1 MFSVYNINI
10 TLPPK
15 RGKFKSRALIFFIF
29 LEFSVL
35 FEHENDTIAAICTGT
50 GGAVGIIRI
59 SGPRALDAIRSVWRG
74 RRMPGPDCPRI
85 MLYGHIK
92 SGPEGSG
99 SGEPSLAVFMPGPHS
114 FTGEDV
120 AELHCHGGS
129 FAARRALRLVLQAGA
144 RLAQNGEFTRRAFLN
159 GKLDLTQAEGVLD
172 LINAGSERAGLLA
185 ERQLNGAVGSVVRE
199 IRAEVVRLLA
209 ECESRLD
216 FSEEDLDWMPP
227 DALCGKIT
235 ALREQAAAL
244 ALTARAGSLI
254 RDGVSLVI
262 AGPPNAGKSSLLNR
276 MLGYDRAIVTPVPGT
291 TRDTLE
297 ESVSIGGIRFR
308 VTDTAGLRETAEA
321 DPVEALGMERSQKS
335 LGAADI
341 VLWLLDASA
350 PAESFPAQ
358 FEAMRLA
365 KSAVPG
371 KFIPCWNKMD
381 NAAMSP
387 EGLDC
392 AYSQEQNEGK
402 STNKSQHVFEHI
414 SARNGDGLDA
424 LFRRLEE
431 TAWDGLP
438 QAAQSGDAVVSERHA
453 ALLEQAA
460 VHLEAAC
467 ECVRAESWELAG
479 SSLRTA
485 AELIGCIT
493 GETATPDVLDE
504 IFSRF
509 CIGK

>member
-1 MFSVYNINI
+1 M
-10 TLPPK
+10 
-15 RGKFKSRALIFFIF
+15 
-29 LEFSVL
+29 
-35 FEHENDTIAAICTGT
+35 FEHENDTIAAICTGA

-59 SGPRALDAIRSVWRG
+59 SGPRALDAVRAVWRG
-74 RRMPGPDCPRI
+74 RRMPGPEFPRVL
-85 MLYGHIK
+85 LYGHIV
-92 SGPEGSG
+92 SGDETGA
-99 SGEPSLAVFMPGPHS
+99 GEPSLAVYMPGPHS

-120 AELHCHGGS
+120 AEIHCHGGS

-185 ERQLNGAVGSVVRE
+185 ERRLNGAVGSVVRE
-199 IRAEVVRLLA
+199 LRTEIVRLLS

-227 DALCGKIT
+227 DALRGRIG
-235 ALREQAAAL
+235 ALREQAGKL
-244 ALTARAGSLI
+244 ALTARAGALI

-276 MLGYDRAIVTPVPGT
+276 MLGYDRAIVTPIPGT

-297 ESVSIGGIRFR
+297 ESVSVGGISFR
-308 VTDTAGLRETAEA
+308 VTDTAGLRETGEA
-321 DPVEALGMERSQKS
+321 DPVEAMGMARSQQS
-335 LGAADI
+335 LGTADI

-350 PAESFPAQ
+350 MSESFPVQ
-358 FEAMRLA
+358 FEAMARA
-365 KSAVPG
+365 KSAVRG

-381 NAAMSP
+381 GARMAPGELDRMFTPAKP
-387 EGLDC
+387 EDGGALE
-392 AYSQEQNEGK
+392 EQF
-402 STNKSQHVFEHI
+402 VFEHI
-414 SARNGDGLDA
+414 SAQTGDGLDA
-424 LFRRLEE
+424 LFRRLEK

-438 QAAQSGDAVVSERHA
+438 PAAQSGDAVVSERHA

-460 VHLEAAC
+460 VRLDAAC

>member
-1 MFSVYNINI
+1 M
-10 TLPPK
+10 
-15 RGKFKSRALIFFIF
+15 
-29 LEFSVL
+29 

-59 SGPRALDAIRSVWRG
+59 SGSHALDAVRTVWRG
-74 RRMPGPDCPRI
+74 KRMPGPEYPRV
-85 MLYGHIK
+85 MLYGHIV
-92 SGPEGSG
+92 SENGAGE
-99 SGEPSLAVFMPGPHS
+99 GEPSLAVFMPGPHS

-120 AELHCHGGS
+120 AEIHCHGGS

-144 RLAQNGEFTRRAFLN
+144 RLAQNGEYTRRAFLN

-185 ERQLNGAVGSVVRE
+185 ERQLNGAVGSLVRE
-199 IRAEVVRLLA
+199 IRAEVVHLLS

-216 FSEEDLDWMPP
+216 FSEEDLDWMSP
-227 DALCGKIT
+227 DVLREKIG
-235 ALREQAAAL
+235 ALREQAGNL

-262 AGPPNAGKSSLLNR
+262 AGPPNVGKSSLLNR
-276 MLGYDRAIVTPVPGT
+276 MLGYDRAIVTPIPGT

-297 ESVSIGGIRFR
+297 ESVSIGGISFR
-308 VTDTAGLRETAEA
+308 VTDTAGLREAGEA
-321 DPVEALGMERSQKS
+321 DPVEAMGMERSQQS
-335 LGAADI
+335 LGTADI

-350 PAESFPAQ
+350 PAESFFAQ
-358 FEAMRLA
+358 FEAMNRA
-365 KSAVPG
+365 KNTVRG

-381 NAAMSP
+381 GAALSA
-387 EGLDC
+387 EELDR
-392 AYSQEQNEGK
+392 AYSFEKTTNETSK
-402 STNKSQHVFEHI
+402 PVFEHI
-414 SARNGDGLDA
+414 SARTGDSLDE

-438 QAAQSGDAVVSERHA
+438 PSAQSGDAVVSERHA
-453 ALLEQAA
+453 ALLELAA
-460 VHLEAAC
+460 NHLDAAC
-467 ECVRAESWELAG
+467 ECVQAESWELAG

-493 GETATPDVLDE
+493 GETATPDILDE

>member
-1 MFSVYNINI
+1 MFD
-10 TLPPK
+10 
-15 RGKFKSRALIFFIF
+15 
-29 LEFSVL
+29 
-35 FEHENDTIAAICTGT
+35 HENDTIAAVCTGT
-50 GGAVGIIRI
+50 GGAVSIIRI
-59 SGPRALDAIRSVWRG
+59 SGPHALDVVRGVWRG
-74 RRMPGPDCPRI
+74 KRLPGPDCPRV
-85 MLYGHIK
+85 MLYGHLV
-92 SGPEGSG
+92 SGDKDEVGT
-99 SGEPSLAVFMPGPHS
+99 GEPSLAVFMPGPHS

-120 AELHCHGGS
+120 AEIHCHGGS
-129 FAARRALRLVLQAGA
+129 FAARRALRLALGAGA

-185 ERQLNGAVGSVVRE
+185 ERQLNGAVGSLVRE
-199 IRAEVVRLLA
+199 IRAEVVHLLS

-227 DALCGKIT
+227 ETFCKNVA
-235 ALREQAAAL
+235 ALRKRAAEL
-244 ALTARAGSLI
+244 ALTARAGNLI

-276 MLGYDRAIVTPVPGT
+276 MLGYDRAIVTPIPGT

-308 VTDTAGLRETAEA
+308 VTDTAGLREAEQA
-321 DPVEALGMERSQKS
+321 DPVEAMGMERSQQS

-350 PAESFPAQ
+350 PAETFPAQ
-358 FEAMRLA
+358 FEAMERA
-365 KSAVPG
+365 RAAVRG

-381 NAAMSP
+381 EAAASSAEIDPIGGTKDTEP
-387 EGLDC
+387 EL
-392 AYSQEQNEGK
+392 
-402 STNKSQHVFEHI
+402 VFEHI
-414 SARNGDGLDA
+414 SARTGDGLDS
-424 LFRRLEE
+424 LFHRLEE

-438 QAAQSGDAVVSERHA
+438 AAAQSGAAAVSERHA
-453 ALLEQAA
+453 TLLEQAA
-460 VHLEAAC
+460 NHLDAAS
-467 ECVRAESWELAG
+467 EDAARGSWELAG

-493 GETATPDVLDE
+493 GETATPDILDE

>member
-1 MFSVYNINI
+1 M
-10 TLPPK
+10 
-15 RGKFKSRALIFFIF
+15 
-29 LEFSVL
+29 

-59 SGPRALDAIRSVWRG
+59 SGSHALDAVRTVWRG
-74 RRMPGPDCPRI
+74 KRMPGPEYPRV
-85 MLYGHIK
+85 MLYGHIV
-92 SGPEGSG
+92 SENGAGE
-99 SGEPSLAVFMPGPHS
+99 GEPSLAVFMPGPHS

-120 AELHCHGGS
+120 AEIHCHGGS

-185 ERQLNGAVGSVVRE
+185 ERQLNGAVGSLVRE
-199 IRAEVVRLLA
+199 IRAEVVHLLS

-227 DALCGKIT
+227 DVLCKKIR
-235 ALREQAAAL
+235 ALRGQAANL
-244 ALTARAGSLI
+244 ALTARTGALI

-297 ESVSIGGIRFR
+297 ESVSIGGIAFR
-308 VTDTAGLRETAEA
+308 VTDTAGLRDAEQA
-321 DPVEALGMERSQKS
+321 DPVEAMGMERSQQS

-350 PAESFPAQ
+350 PADSFPAQ
-358 FEAMRLA
+358 FEVMNKA
-365 KSAVPG
+365 KTAVRG

-381 NAAMSP
+381 GAALSSA
-387 EGLDC
+387 ELDR
-392 AYSQEQNEGK
+392 AYAAGDSMKEKADSGQP
-402 STNKSQHVFEHI
+402 VFEHI
-414 SARNGDGLDA
+414 SARTGDGLDR

-438 QAAQSGDAVVSERHA
+438 PAAQSGDAVVSERHA

-460 VHLEAAC
+460 KHLDAAC

-485 AELIGCIT
+485 AELTGCIT

>member
-1 MFSVYNINI
+1 M
-10 TLPPK
+10 
-15 RGKFKSRALIFFIF
+15 
-29 LEFSVL
+29 
-35 FEHENDTIAAICTGT
+35 FEHENDTIAAVCTGT
-50 GGAVGIIRI
+50 GGAVSIIRI
-59 SGPRALDAIRSVWRG
+59 SGPRALDAVRGVWRG
-74 RRMPGPDCPRI
+74 KRMPGPDCPRV
-85 MLYGHIK
+85 MLYGHIV
-92 SGPEGSG
+92 SGTEEDGA
-99 SGEPSLAVFMPGPHS
+99 GEPALAVYMPGPRS

-120 AELHCHGGS
+120 AEIHCHGGS

-185 ERQLNGAVGSVVRE
+185 ERQLNGAVGSLVRE
-199 IRAEVVRLLA
+199 IRSDIVHLLS

-227 DALCGKIT
+227 DVLCGKLKS
-235 ALREQAAAL
+235 LREQAAGL
-244 ALTARAGSLI
+244 ALTARAGALI

-262 AGPPNAGKSSLLNR
+262 AGPPNAGKSSILNR
-276 MLGYDRAIVTPVPGT
+276 LLGYDRAIVTPIPGT

-308 VTDTAGLRETAEA
+308 VTDTAGLRETEQA
-321 DPVEALGMERSQKS
+321 DPVEAMGMERSQQS
-335 LGAADI
+335 LGTADI

-350 PAESFPAQ
+350 PRESFPAQ
-358 FEAMRLA
+358 FDAMNRA
-365 KSAVPG
+365 ESAVRG

-381 NAAMSP
+381 GTALSPSELDRTYAAPPADADDAGSGP
-387 EGLDC
+387 
-392 AYSQEQNEGK
+392 
-402 STNKSQHVFEHI
+402 VFEHI
-414 SARNGDGLDA
+414 SAKTGDGLDRM
-424 LFRRLEE
+424 LRRLEE

-438 QAAQSGDAVVSERHA
+438 PVVQSGGTAVSERHA

-460 VHLEAAC
+460 GHLDAAAD
-467 ECVRAESWELAG
+467 CVRAESWELAG

>member
-1 MFSVYNINI
+1 M
-10 TLPPK
+10 
-15 RGKFKSRALIFFIF
+15 
-29 LEFSVL
+29 

-59 SGPRALDAIRSVWRG
+59 SGSHALDAVRTVWRG
-74 RRMPGPDCPRI
+74 KRMPGPEYPRV
-85 MLYGHIK
+85 MLYGHIV
-92 SGPEGSG
+92 SENGAGE
-99 SGEPSLAVFMPGPHS
+99 GEPSLAVFMPGPHS

-120 AELHCHGGS
+120 AEIHCHGGS
-129 FAARRALRLVLQAGA
+129 FAARRALRQVLQVGA

-185 ERQLNGAVGSVVRE
+185 ERQLNGAVGSLVRE
-199 IRAEVVRLLA
+199 IRAEVVHLLS

-227 DALCGKIT
+227 DVLREKIG
-235 ALREQAAAL
+235 ALREQAGNL

-262 AGPPNAGKSSLLNR
+262 AGPPNVGKSSLLNR
-276 MLGYDRAIVTPVPGT
+276 MLGYDRAIVTPIPGT

-297 ESVSIGGIRFR
+297 ESVSIGGISFR
-308 VTDTAGLRETAEA
+308 VTDTAGLREAGEA
-321 DPVEALGMERSQKS
+321 DPVEAMGMERSQQS
-335 LGAADI
+335 LGTADI

-350 PAESFPAQ
+350 PAESFFAQ
-358 FEAMRLA
+358 FEAMNRA
-365 KSAVPG
+365 KNTVRG

-381 NAAMSP
+381 GAALSA
-387 EGLDC
+387 EELDR
-392 AYSQEQNEGK
+392 AYSFEKTTNETSK
-402 STNKSQHVFEHI
+402 PVFEHI
-414 SARNGDGLDA
+414 SARTGDSLDE

-438 QAAQSGDAVVSERHA
+438 PSAQSGDAVVSERHA

-460 VHLEAAC
+460 NHLDAAC
-467 ECVRAESWELAG
+467 ECVQAESWELAG

-493 GETATPDVLDE
+493 GETATPDILDE

>member
-1 MFSVYNINI
+1 M
-10 TLPPK
+10 
-15 RGKFKSRALIFFIF
+15 
-29 LEFSVL
+29 

-59 SGPRALDAIRSVWRG
+59 SGPRSLEVVRSVWRG
-74 RRMPGPDCPRI
+74 KRMPGPDFPRV
-85 MLYGHIK
+85 MLYGHIV
-92 SGPEGSG
+92 SGSG
-99 SGEPSLAVFMPGPHS
+99 AGEGEPSLAVFMPGPHS

-120 AELHCHGGS
+120 AEIHCHGGS

-185 ERQLNGAVGSVVRE
+185 ERQLNGAVGSLVRE
-199 IRAEVVRLLA
+199 IRTEVVHLLS

-227 DALCGKIT
+227 EILSKKIT
-235 ALREQAAAL
+235 SLRKQAADL
-244 ALTARAGSLI
+244 ALSARAGALI

-276 MLGYDRAIVTPVPGT
+276 MLGYDRAIVTPIPGT

-297 ESVSIGGIRFR
+297 ESVSIGGISFR
-308 VTDTAGLRETAEA
+308 VTDTAGLREAEEA
-321 DPVEALGMERSQKS
+321 DPVEAIGMERSQQS
-335 LGAADI
+335 LGTADI

-358 FEAMRLA
+358 FVAMNRA
-365 KSAVPG
+365 ESTVRG

-381 NAAMSP
+381 GAAVPSD
-387 EGLDC
+387 ELDRAC
-392 AYSQEQNEGK
+392 SAKTTGDNEA
-402 STNKSQHVFEHI
+402 SNPVFEHI
-414 SARNGDGLDA
+414 SVLTGDGLDN

-438 QAAQSGDAVVSERHA
+438 PTAQSGDAIVSERHA
-453 ALLEQAA
+453 VLLEQAA
-460 VHLEAAC
+460 NHLDAAC
-467 ECVRAESWELAG
+467 ECVQAESWELAG

>member
-1 MFSVYNINI
+1 M
-10 TLPPK
+10 
-15 RGKFKSRALIFFIF
+15 
-29 LEFSVL
+29 

-59 SGPRALDAIRSVWRG
+59 SGPHALDAVRSVWQG
-74 RRMPGPDCPRI
+74 KRMPGPEYPRV
-85 MLYGHIK
+85 MLYGHIV
-92 SGPEGSG
+92 SENGAGQ
-99 SGEPSLAVFMPGPHS
+99 GEPSLAVFMPGPHS

-120 AELHCHGGS
+120 AEIHCHGGS

-185 ERQLNGAVGSVVRE
+185 ERQLNGAVGSLVRE
-199 IRAEVVRLLA
+199 IRAEVIHLLS

-227 DALCGKIT
+227 EV
-235 ALREQAAAL
+235 LREKIHALQEQAEKL
-244 ALTARAGSLI
+244 ALTARAGALI

-276 MLGYDRAIVTPVPGT
+276 MLGYDRAIVTPIPGT

-297 ESVSIGGIRFR
+297 ESVSIGGLSFR
-308 VTDTAGLRETAEA
+308 VTDTAGLHEAGEA
-321 DPVEALGMERSQKS
+321 DPVEAMGMARSQQS
-335 LGAADI
+335 LGTADI

-350 PAESFPAQ
+350 QAESFPVQ
-358 FEAMRLA
+358 FEAMNRA
-365 KSAVPG
+365 KNGVRG

-381 NAAMSP
+381 GAALSVEELDRVYPDNRTNAEDLESEP
-387 EGLDC
+387 
-392 AYSQEQNEGK
+392 
-402 STNKSQHVFEHI
+402 TVFEHI
-414 SARNGDGLDA
+414 SARTGDGLDH

-431 TAWDGLP
+431 TAWEGLP
-438 QAAQSGDAVVSERHA
+438 PSAQSGDAVVSERHA

-460 VHLEAAC
+460 NHLDAAS
-467 ECVRAESWELAG
+467 ECVQAESWELAG

-493 GETATPDVLDE
+493 GETATPDILDE

>member
-1 MFSVYNINI
+1 MFAVYNINI
-10 TLPPK
+10 TLLPK
-15 RGKFKSRALIFFIF
+15 CGKIKSRTLLFFIF
-29 LEFSVL
+29 LGIPAL

-59 SGPRALDAIRSVWRG
+59 SGPHALDAIRAVWRG
-74 RRMPGPDCPRI
+74 RRTPGADCPRV
-85 MLYGHIK
+85 MLYGHIV
-92 SGPEGSG
+92 SGAEAGA
-99 SGEPSLAVFMPGPHS
+99 GEPSLAVYMPAPHS

-185 ERQLNGAVGSVVRE
+185 ERQLNGAVGSLVRE
-199 IRAEVVRLLA
+199 IRTEIVHLLS

-227 DALCGKIT
+227 EALCGKIRS
-235 ALREQAAAL
+235 LREQAANL
-244 ALTARAGSLI
+244 ALTARAGALI

-276 MLGYDRAIVTPVPGT
+276 MLGYDRAIVTPIPGT

-297 ESVSIGGIRFR
+297 ESVSVGGIRFR
-308 VTDTAGLRETAEA
+308 VTDTAGLREAGEA
-321 DPVEALGMERSQKS
+321 DPVEAMGMERSQQS

-350 PAESFPAQ
+350 PAESFPDQ
-358 FEAMRLA
+358 FEALKRA
-365 KSAVPG
+365 KKNVRG
-371 KFIPCWNKMD
+371 KLIPCWNKMD
-381 NAAMSP
+381 DAVLSPDELDLACPSENALAENAA
-387 EGLDC
+387 
-392 AYSQEQNEGK
+392 GK
-402 STNKSQHVFEHI
+402 RPVFEHI
-414 SARNGDGLDA
+414 SARTGDGLDS
-424 LFRRLEE
+424 LFHRLEE

-438 QAAQSGDAVVSERHA
+438 PAAQSGDAVVSERHA

-460 VHLEAAC
+460 VHLDAAC
-467 ECVRAESWELAG
+467 ECVQAGSWELAG

>member
-1 MFSVYNINI
+1 M
-10 TLPPK
+10 
-15 RGKFKSRALIFFIF
+15 
-29 LEFSVL
+29 
-35 FEHENDTIAAICTGT
+35 FEHENSTIAAICTGT
-50 GGAVGIIRI
+50 GGAIGIIRI
-59 SGPRALDAIRSVWRG
+59 SGPDALGVLRAVWRG
-74 RRMPGPDCPRI
+74 KRMPGPDCPRM
-85 MLYGHIK
+85 MLYGRIL
-92 SGPEGSG
+92 SGQGETGT
-99 SGEPSLAVFMPGPHS
+99 GEPSLAVFMPGPNT

-120 AELHCHGGS
+120 AEIHCHGGS
-129 FAARRALRLVLQAGA
+129 FAARRALRLALQAGA

-172 LINAGSERAGLLA
+172 LINAGSDRAGLLA
-185 ERQLNGAVGSVVRE
+185 ERQLNGAVGSLVRE
-199 IRAEVVRLLA
+199 IRRDVVRLLS

-216 FSEEDLDWMPP
+216 FSEEDLDWMPTGTF
-227 DALCGKIT
+227 CENVR
-235 ALREQAAAL
+235 ALRKRAEEL
-244 ALTARAGSLI
+244 ALTARAGALI

-276 MLGYDRAIVTPVPGT
+276 MLGYDRAIVTPIPGT

-297 ESVSIGGIRFR
+297 ESLSIGGIRFR
-308 VTDTAGLRETAEA
+308 VTDTAGLRETEQA
-321 DPVEALGMERSQKS
+321 DPVEAIGMERSQQS

-341 VLWLLDASA
+341 VLWLLDAAA
-350 PAESFPAQ
+350 PAESRPAQ
-358 FEAMRLA
+358 IEAMKRA
-365 KSAVPG
+365 ASGVRG
-371 KFIPCWNKMD
+371 KFIPCWNKLD
-381 NAAMSP
+381 AATDGADAP
-387 EGLDC
+387 D
-392 AYSQEQNEGK
+392 AAGK
-402 STNKSQHVFEHI
+402 AESEPSETGFVFERI
-414 SARNGDGLDA
+414 SARTGDGLDR

-438 QAAQSGDAVVSERHA
+438 AAAQSGAAAVSERHA

-460 VHLEAAC
+460 NHLDAAAD
-467 ECVRAESWELAG
+467 RAREESWELAG

>member
-1 MFSVYNINI
+1 M
-10 TLPPK
+10 
-15 RGKFKSRALIFFIF
+15 
-29 LEFSVL
+29 
-35 FEHENDTIAAICTGT
+35 FEHENDTIAAVCTGT
-50 GGAVGIIRI
+50 GGAVSIVRI
-59 SGPRALDAIRSVWRG
+59 SGPHALDVVRAVWRG
-74 RRMPGPDCPRI
+74 KRMPGPDCPRV
-85 MLYGHIK
+85 MLYGRLAP
-92 SGPEGSG
+92 GPDNA
-99 SGEPSLAVFMPGPHS
+99 GEPSLAVFMPAPHS

-120 AELHCHGGS
+120 AEIHCHGGS
-129 FAARRALRLVLQAGA
+129 YAARRALRLTLQAGA

-185 ERQLNGAVGSVVRE
+185 ERQLNGAVGSLVRD
-199 IRAEVVRLLA
+199 IRTETIHLLS

-216 FSEEDLDWMPP
+216 FSEEDLDWMPQ
-227 DALCGKIT
+227 DVFYSRTLDLKNRA
-235 ALREQAAAL
+235 ESL
-244 ALTARAGSLI
+244 ALTARTSTLI
-254 RDGVSLVI
+254 RDGVTLVI

-291 TRDTLE
+291 TRDTIE

-308 VTDTAGLRETAEA
+308 VTDTAGLREAEQA
-321 DPVEALGMERSQKS
+321 DPVEAMGIERSRKS

-350 PAESFPAQ
+350 PQDSVLAQ
-358 FEAMRLA
+358 IEAMRRA
-365 KSAVPG
+365 REAVRG

-381 NAAMSP
+381 ETALSEEERKRAENLLADKTESDGSVTPA
-387 EGLDC
+387 
-392 AYSQEQNEGK
+392 
-402 STNKSQHVFEHI
+402 FERI
-414 SARNGDGLDA
+414 SARTGDGLEQ

-431 TAWDGLP
+431 TAWEGLP
-438 QAAQSGDAVVSERHA
+438 AAAQSGLAAVSERHA

-460 VHLEAAC
+460 ARFGDAA
-467 ECVRAESWELAG
+467 ECAGKESWELAG

-485 AELIGCIT
+485 AELLGCIT
-493 GETATPDVLDE
+493 GETATPDILDE

>member
-1 MFSVYNINI
+1 
-10 TLPPK
+10 
-15 RGKFKSRALIFFIF
+15 
-29 LEFSVL
+29 LEFHTL

-59 SGPRALDAIRSVWRG
+59 SGPRALDAVRRVWHG
-74 RRMPGPDCPRI
+74 KRMPGPDCPRV
-85 MLYGHIK
+85 MLYGKIV
-92 SGPEGSG
+92 SGTEADGG
-99 SGEPSLAVFMPGPHS
+99 GEPSLAVFMPAPHS

-120 AELHCHGGS
+120 AEIHCHGGS

-185 ERQLNGAVGSVVRE
+185 ERQLNGAVGSLVRE
-199 IRAEVVRLLA
+199 IRAVIVHLLS

-227 DALCGKIT
+227 DVLSGKIGS
-235 ALREQAAAL
+235 LRAQASAL
-244 ALTARAGSLI
+244 ALTARAGALI

-276 MLGYDRAIVTPVPGT
+276 MLGYERAIVTSIPGT

-297 ESVSIGGIRFR
+297 ESVSIGGISFR
-308 VTDTAGLRETAEA
+308 VTDTAGLREAEQA
-321 DPVEALGMERSQKS
+321 DPVEAMGMERSQQS

-350 PAESFPAQ
+350 PPESFPAQ
-358 FEAMRLA
+358 FESMGRVRN
-365 KSAVPG
+365 AVRG

-381 NAAMSP
+381 SAIIPPDELDRACATGKTDGDGKGS
-387 EGLDC
+387 GL
-392 AYSQEQNEGK
+392 
-402 STNKSQHVFEHI
+402 VFEHI
-414 SARNGDGLDA
+414 SARTGDGFDR

-438 QAAQSGDAVVSERHA
+438 PAVQSGAAVVSERHA
-453 ALLEQAA
+453 ALLEQASG
-460 VHLEAAC
+460 HLDAAC
-467 ECVRAESWELAG
+467 ECVRNASWELAG

-493 GETATPDVLDE
+493 GETASPDVLDE

>member
-1 MFSVYNINI
+1 M
-10 TLPPK
+10 
-15 RGKFKSRALIFFIF
+15 
-29 LEFSVL
+29 

-50 GGAVGIIRI
+50 GGAIGIIRI
-59 SGPRALDAIRSVWRG
+59 SGPRALDVVRTMWRG
-74 RRMPGPDCPRI
+74 RRIPGPDCPRV
-85 MLYGHIK
+85 MLYGHIVSDPD
-92 SGPEGSG
+92 SGGVDRA
-99 SGEPSLAVFMPGPHS
+99 GEPSLAVFMPAPHS

-120 AELHCHGGS
+120 AEIHCHGGS
-129 FAARRALRLVLQAGA
+129 FAARRALRLALQAGA

-185 ERQLNGAVGSVVRE
+185 ERQLNGAVGSLVRE
-199 IRAEVVRLLA
+199 IRREIVSLLS

-216 FSEEDLDWMPP
+216 FSEEDLDWMPTETFRENV
-227 DALCGKIT
+227 LV
-235 ALREQAAAL
+235 LRDRAAEL
-244 ALTARAGSLI
+244 ALTARAGNLI

-308 VTDTAGLRETAEA
+308 VTDTAGLRESEQA
-321 DPVEALGMERSQKS
+321 DPVEALGMERSQQS

-350 PAESFPAQ
+350 PAESFPVQ
-358 FEAMRLA
+358 LEAMNRA
-365 KSAVPG
+365 RSGIRG
-371 KFIPCWNKMD
+371 KFIPCWNKLD
-381 NAAMSP
+381 AATVCAAELDSAGNRAAGNADDA
-387 EGLDC
+387 
-392 AYSQEQNEGK
+392 AV
-402 STNKSQHVFEHI
+402 VFEHI
-414 SARNGDGLDA
+414 SARTGDGLDR
-424 LFRRLEE
+424 LFHRLEE

-438 QAAQSGDAVVSERHA
+438 AAAQSGSAAVSERHA

-460 VHLEAAC
+460 DCLAAAS
-467 ECVRAESWELAG
+467 ECARAGSWELAG

-485 AELIGCIT
+485 AELVGCIT

>member
-1 MFSVYNINI
+1 M
-10 TLPPK
+10 
-15 RGKFKSRALIFFIF
+15 
-29 LEFSVL
+29 

-59 SGPRALDAIRSVWRG
+59 SGPRALEAVRSVWRG
-74 RRMPGPDCPRI
+74 RRMPGPDFPRV
-85 MLYGHIK
+85 MLYGHIV
-92 SGPEGSG
+92 SGSG
-99 SGEPSLAVFMPGPHS
+99 AGEGEPSLAVFMPGPHS

-120 AELHCHGGS
+120 AEIHCHGGS

-185 ERQLNGAVGSVVRE
+185 ERLLNGAVGSLVRE
-199 IRAEVVRLLA
+199 IRTEVVHLLS

-216 FSEEDLDWMPP
+216 FSEEELDWMPP
-227 DALCGKIT
+227 DILREKIT
-235 ALREQAAAL
+235 DLRKQAEKL
-244 ALTARAGSLI
+244 ALSARTGALI

-276 MLGYDRAIVTPVPGT
+276 MLGYDRAIVTPIPGT

-297 ESVSIGGIRFR
+297 ESVSIGGISFR
-308 VTDTAGLRETAEA
+308 VTDTAGLRKAEEA
-321 DPVEALGMERSQKS
+321 DPVEAMGMERSQQS
-335 LGAADI
+335 LGSADI

-358 FEAMRLA
+358 FEAMNRE
-365 KSAVPG
+365 KNIVRG

-381 NAAMSP
+381 GAPVSP
-387 EGLDC
+387 DELDR
-392 AYSQEQNEGK
+392 AYF
-402 STNKSQHVFEHI
+402 TNTASEKEASDPVFEHI
-414 SARNGDGLDA
+414 SARTGDGLEK
-424 LFRRLEE
+424 LFHRLEE

-438 QAAQSGDAVVSERHA
+438 PSAQSGDAIVSERHA
-453 ALLEQAA
+453 ALLEKAGC
-460 VHLEAAC
+460 HLDAAC
-467 ECVRAESWELAG
+467 ECVQAESWELAG

-493 GETATPDVLDE
+493 GETATPDILDE

>member
-1 MFSVYNINI
+1 MFAVYNINI
-10 TLPPK
+10 TLPPV
-15 RGKFKSRALIFFIF
+15 RGKIKSRTLLFFII
-29 LEFSVL
+29 LETSAL

-59 SGPRALDAIRSVWRG
+59 SGPRALDAVRAVWRG
-74 RRMPGPDCPRI
+74 RRMPGPDFPRVL
-85 MLYGHIK
+85 LYGHIV
-92 SGPEGSG
+92 SEAGA
-99 SGEPSLAVFMPGPHS
+99 GEPSLAVFMPGPHS

-120 AELHCHGGS
+120 AEIHCHGGS
-129 FAARRALRLVLQAGA
+129 FAARRALRLVLRAGA

-199 IRAEVVRLLA
+199 IRTEIVRLLS

-227 DALCGKIT
+227 DALCGKIG
-235 ALREQAAAL
+235 ALREQAERL
-244 ALTARAGSLI
+244 ALTARAGALI

-276 MLGYDRAIVTPVPGT
+276 MLGYDRAIVTPIPGT

-297 ESVSIGGIRFR
+297 ESVSVGGISFR
-308 VTDTAGLRETAEA
+308 VTDTAGLREADEA
-321 DPVEALGMERSQKS
+321 DPVEAMGMARSQQS
-335 LGAADI
+335 LGTADI

-358 FEAMRLA
+358 FEAMRRA
-365 KSAVPG
+365 KSVRG

-381 NAAMSP
+381 GARISPDELDRTYPAENA
-387 EGLDC
+387 
-392 AYSQEQNEGK
+392 EQDKAPAE
-402 STNKSQHVFEHI
+402 QFVFEHI
-414 SARNGDGLDA
+414 SAQTGDGLDA

-438 QAAQSGDAVVSERHA
+438 PAAQSGDAVVSERHA

-460 VHLEAAC
+460 VRLDAAC

>member
-1 MFSVYNINI
+1 M
-10 TLPPK
+10 
-15 RGKFKSRALIFFIF
+15 
-29 LEFSVL
+29 

-59 SGPRALDAIRSVWRG
+59 SGPRALDTVRAVWRG
-74 RRMPGPDCPRI
+74 RRMPGADFPRV
-85 MLYGHIK
+85 MLYGHIV
-92 SGPEGSG
+92 SGNDAGA
-99 SGEPSLAVFMPGPHS
+99 GEPSLAVFMPGPHS

-120 AELHCHGGS
+120 AEIHCHGGS

-159 GKLDLTQAEGVLD
+159 GKLDLTQAEGILD

-185 ERQLNGAVGSVVRE
+185 ERQLNGAVGSRVRE
-199 IRAEVVRLLA
+199 IRAEIVHLLS

-216 FSEEDLDWMPP
+216 FSEEDLEWMPP
-227 DALCGKIT
+227 DVLCGKIRS
-235 ALREQAAAL
+235 LREQAANL

-276 MLGYDRAIVTPVPGT
+276 MLGYDRAIVTPIPGT

-308 VTDTAGLRETAEA
+308 VTDTAGLREAGEA
-321 DPVEALGMERSQKS
+321 DPVEAMGMERSQQS

-350 PAESFPAQ
+350 SAGSFPSQ
-358 FEAMRLA
+358 FDAMERA
-365 KSAVPG
+365 RSAVRG

-381 NAAMSP
+381 GAALP
-387 EGLDC
+387 ADELDRIDVD
-392 AYSQEQNEGK
+392 AG
-402 STNKSQHVFEHI
+402 TNTDEKQTVFEHI
-414 SARNGDGLDA
+414 SARTGDGLDH

-431 TAWDGLP
+431 TAWDGMP
-438 QAAQSGDAVVSERHA
+438 PSVQSGDAVVSERHA

-460 VHLEAAC
+460 VHLDAAC
-467 ECVRAESWELAG
+467 ECVQAGSWELAG

-493 GETATPDVLDE
+493 GETATPDILDE

>member
-1 MFSVYNINI
+1 MFAVYNINI
-10 TLPPK
+10 TLPPIP
-15 RGKFKSRALIFFIF
+15 GKIKSRALLFFNF
-29 LEFSVL
+29 LEYSVL

-50 GGAVGIIRI
+50 GGAVSIIRV
-59 SGPRALDAIRSVWRG
+59 SGPRALDTVRAVWRG
-74 RRMPGPDCPRI
+74 RRMPGPDLPRV
-85 MLYGHIK
+85 MLYGRIMSE
-92 SGPEGSG
+92 SGAEPGT
-99 SGEPSLAVFMPGPHS
+99 GEPSLAVYMPGPHS

-120 AELHCHGGS
+120 AEIHCHGGS

-159 GKLDLTQAEGVLD
+159 GKIDLTQAEGVLD

-185 ERQLNGAVGSVVRE
+185 ERQLNGAVGSLVRE
-199 IRAEVVRLLA
+199 IRTEVVHLLS

-227 DALCGKIT
+227 DALCEQIGS
-235 ALREQAAAL
+235 LRKQAADL
-244 ALTARAGSLI
+244 ASTARTGMLI

-276 MLGYDRAIVTPVPGT
+276 MLGYDRAIVTPIPGT

-297 ESVSIGGIRFR
+297 ESVSIGGIPFR
-308 VTDTAGLRETAEA
+308 VTDTAGLRESGEA
-321 DPVEALGMERSQKS
+321 DPVEAIGMERSQQS
-335 LGAADI
+335 LGTADI
-341 VLWLLDASA
+341 VLWLLDASV
-350 PAESFPAQ
+350 PAESFLAL
-358 FEAMRLA
+358 FESMRRA
-365 KSAVPG
+365 ESVARG

-381 NAAMSP
+381 EASMSP
-387 EGLDC
+387 EELDL
-392 AYSQEQNEGK
+392 AYAAKTDSASATAK
-402 STNKSQHVFEHI
+402 KPVFAHI

-424 LFRRLEE
+424 LFRLLEE

-438 QAAQSGDAVVSERHA
+438 ASAQSGAAIVSERHA
-453 ALLEQAA
+453 SLLEQAA
-460 VHLEAAC
+460 DHLDAAR
-467 ECVRAESWELAG
+467 ECVQAESWELAG

>member
-1 MFSVYNINI
+1 M
-10 TLPPK
+10 
-15 RGKFKSRALIFFIF
+15 
-29 LEFSVL
+29 
-35 FEHENDTIAAICTGT
+35 FEHENDTIAAVCTGT
-50 GGAVGIIRI
+50 GGAVSIIRI
-59 SGPRALDAIRSVWRG
+59 SGPRSLAVVRGVWQG
-74 RRMPGPDCPRI
+74 KRMPGPDCPRV
-85 MLYGHIK
+85 MLYGHIV
-92 SGPEGSG
+92 SGADENGA
-99 SGEPSLAVFMPGPHS
+99 GEPSLAVFMPAPHS

-120 AELHCHGGS
+120 AEIHCHGGS
-129 FAARRALRLVLQAGA
+129 FAARRALRLVLRAGA

-185 ERQLNGAVGSVVRE
+185 ERQLNGAVGSLVRTIRGE
-199 IRAEVVRLLA
+199 IVRLLS

-227 DALCGKIT
+227 DILSGRIGS
-235 ALREQAAAL
+235 LREQAAGL
-244 ALTARAGSLI
+244 ALTARAGALI

-308 VTDTAGLRETAEA
+308 ATDTAGLRDAGEA
-321 DPVEALGMERSQKS
+321 DPVEAMGMERSQQS

-341 VLWLLDASA
+341 ALWLLDASA

-358 FEAMRLA
+358 FDAMDRA
-365 KSAVPG
+365 RKAVRG
-371 KFIPCWNKMD
+371 RFIPCWNKMD
-381 NAAMSP
+381 EASMSPDELDLAFPAENANEENAASAQP
-387 EGLDC
+387 
-392 AYSQEQNEGK
+392 
-402 STNKSQHVFEHI
+402 VFEHI
-414 SARNGDGLDA
+414 SARTGDGMDN
-424 LFRRLEE
+424 LFRRLEK
-431 TAWDGLP
+431 TAWDGLSP
-438 QAAQSGDAVVSERHA
+438 SAQSGAAAVSERHA

-460 VHLEAAC
+460 NHLGAAV
-467 ECVRAESWELAG
+467 ECVQKESWELAG

-485 AELIGCIT
+485 AELTGCIT
-493 GETATPDVLDE
+493 GETATPDILDE

>member
-1 MFSVYNINI
+1 M
-10 TLPPK
+10 
-15 RGKFKSRALIFFIF
+15 
-29 LEFSVL
+29 

-59 SGPRALDAIRSVWRG
+59 SGPHALDAVRSVWQG
-74 RRMPGPDCPRI
+74 KRMPGPEYPRV
-85 MLYGHIK
+85 MLYGHIV
-92 SGPEGSG
+92 SENGAGQ
-99 SGEPSLAVFMPGPHS
+99 GEPSLAVFMPGPHS

-120 AELHCHGGS
+120 AEIHCHGGS

-185 ERQLNGAVGSVVRE
+185 ERQLNGAVGSLVRE
-199 IRAEVVRLLA
+199 IRAEVIHLLS

-227 DALCGKIT
+227 DV
-235 ALREQAAAL
+235 LREKIHALQEQAEKL
-244 ALTARAGSLI
+244 ALTARAGALI

-276 MLGYDRAIVTPVPGT
+276 MLGYDRAIVTPIPGT

-297 ESVSIGGIRFR
+297 ESVSIGGLSFR
-308 VTDTAGLRETAEA
+308 VTDTAGLHEAGEA
-321 DPVEALGMERSQKS
+321 DPVEAMGMARSQQS
-335 LGAADI
+335 LGTADI

-350 PAESFPAQ
+350 QAESFPVQ
-358 FEAMRLA
+358 FEAMNRA
-365 KSAVPG
+365 KNGVRG

-381 NAAMSP
+381 GAALSVEELDRVYPDNRTNAEDLESEP
-387 EGLDC
+387 
-392 AYSQEQNEGK
+392 
-402 STNKSQHVFEHI
+402 TVFEHI
-414 SARNGDGLDA
+414 SARTGDGLDH

-431 TAWDGLP
+431 TAWEGLP
-438 QAAQSGDAVVSERHA
+438 PSAQSGDAVVSERHA

-460 VHLEAAC
+460 NHLDAAC
-467 ECVRAESWELAG
+467 ECVQAESWELAG

-493 GETATPDVLDE
+493 GETATPDILDE

>member
-1 MFSVYNINI
+1 M
-10 TLPPK
+10 
-15 RGKFKSRALIFFIF
+15 
-29 LEFSVL
+29 

-59 SGPRALDAIRSVWRG
+59 SGPRALEAVRSVWHG
-74 RRMPGPDCPRI
+74 KRMPGPGYPRV
-85 MLYGHIK
+85 MLYGHIA
-92 SGPEGSG
+92 SENGAGQ
-99 SGEPSLAVFMPGPHS
+99 GEPSLAVFMPGPHS

-120 AELHCHGGS
+120 AEIHCHGGS

-185 ERQLNGAVGSVVRE
+185 ERQLNGAVGSLVRE
-199 IRAEVVRLLA
+199 IRAEVVHLLS

-227 DALCGKIT
+227 DVLCEKIR
-235 ALREQAAAL
+235 ALREQAGKL

-276 MLGYDRAIVTPVPGT
+276 MLGYDRAIVTPIPGT

-297 ESVSIGGIRFR
+297 ESVSIGGLSFR
-308 VTDTAGLRETAEA
+308 VTDTAGLHEAGEA
-321 DPVEALGMERSQKS
+321 DPVEAMGMARSQQS
-335 LGAADI
+335 LGTADI

-350 PAESFPAQ
+350 QAESFPVQ
-358 FEAMRLA
+358 FEAMNRA
-365 KSAVPG
+365 KNSVRG

-381 NAAMSP
+381 GTAISAEELDRAYPDNRIDAEKAAAEP
-387 EGLDC
+387 P
-392 AYSQEQNEGK
+392 
-402 STNKSQHVFEHI
+402 VFEHI
-414 SARNGDGLDA
+414 SARTGDGLDK

-438 QAAQSGDAVVSERHA
+438 PSAQSGDAVVSERHA

-460 VHLEAAC
+460 NHLDAAC
-467 ECVRAESWELAG
+467 ECVQAESWELAG

-493 GETATPDVLDE
+493 GETATPDILDE

>member
-1 MFSVYNINI
+1 M
-10 TLPPK
+10 
-15 RGKFKSRALIFFIF
+15 
-29 LEFSVL
+29 
-35 FEHENDTIAAICTGT
+35 FEHENDTIVAICTGT

-59 SGPRALDAIRSVWRG
+59 SGPRALDAVRSVWRG
-74 RRMPGPDCPRI
+74 KRMPGPEYPRV
-85 MLYGHIK
+85 MLYGHIV
-92 SGPEGSG
+92 SENGAGQ
-99 SGEPSLAVFMPGPHS
+99 GEPSLAVFMPGPHS

-120 AELHCHGGS
+120 AEIHCHGGS

-185 ERQLNGAVGSVVRE
+185 ERQLNGAVGSLVRE
-199 IRAEVVRLLA
+199 IRTEVVHLLS

-227 DALCGKIT
+227 DVLCGKIG
-235 ALREQAAAL
+235 ALREQAEKL
-244 ALTARAGSLI
+244 AITARAGSLI

-276 MLGYDRAIVTPVPGT
+276 MLGYDRAIVTPIPGT

-297 ESVSIGGIRFR
+297 ESVSIGGISFR
-308 VTDTAGLRETAEA
+308 VTDTAGLREAGEA
-321 DPVEALGMERSQKS
+321 DPVEAMGMERSQQS
-335 LGAADI
+335 LGTADI

-350 PAESFPAQ
+350 PAESFSVQ
-358 FEAMRLA
+358 IEAMDRA
-365 KSAVPG
+365 KNTVRG

-381 NAAMSP
+381 GATLSAEELDRAYPDNRVNTAAELP
-387 EGLDC
+387 
-392 AYSQEQNEGK
+392 
-402 STNKSQHVFEHI
+402 VFEHI
-414 SARNGDGLDA
+414 SARTGDGLDK
-424 LFRRLEE
+424 LFLRLEK

-438 QAAQSGDAVVSERHA
+438 PSAQSGDAVVSERHA

-460 VHLEAAC
+460 NHLDAAS
-467 ECVRAESWELAG
+467 ECVQAESWELAG

-493 GETATPDVLDE
+493 GETATPDILDE

>member
-1 MFSVYNINI
+1 M
-10 TLPPK
+10 
-15 RGKFKSRALIFFIF
+15 
-29 LEFSVL
+29 

-59 SGPRALDAIRSVWRG
+59 SGSHALDAVRTVWRG
-74 RRMPGPDCPRI
+74 KRMPGPEYPRV
-85 MLYGHIK
+85 MLYGHIV
-92 SGPEGSG
+92 SENGAGE
-99 SGEPSLAVFMPGPHS
+99 GEPSLAVFMPGPHS

-120 AELHCHGGS
+120 AEIHCHGGS
-129 FAARRALRLVLQAGA
+129 FAARRALRQVLQAGA

-185 ERQLNGAVGSVVRE
+185 ERQLNGAVGSLVRE
-199 IRAEVVRLLA
+199 IRAEVVHLLS

-227 DALCGKIT
+227 DVLREKIG
-235 ALREQAAAL
+235 ALREQAGNL

-262 AGPPNAGKSSLLNR
+262 AGPPNVGKSSLLNR
-276 MLGYDRAIVTPVPGT
+276 MLGYDRAIVTPIPGT

-297 ESVSIGGIRFR
+297 ESVSIGGISFR
-308 VTDTAGLRETAEA
+308 VTDTAGLREAGEA
-321 DPVEALGMERSQKS
+321 DPVEAMNR
-335 LGAADI
+335 
-341 VLWLLDASA
+341 
-350 PAESFPAQ
+350 
-358 FEAMRLA
+358 A
-365 KSAVPG
+365 KNTVRG

-381 NAAMSP
+381 GAALSA
-387 EGLDC
+387 EELDR
-392 AYSQEQNEGK
+392 AYSFEKTTNETSK
-402 STNKSQHVFEHI
+402 PVFEHI
-414 SARNGDGLDA
+414 SARTGDSLDE

-438 QAAQSGDAVVSERHA
+438 PSAQSGDAVVSERHA

-460 VHLEAAC
+460 NHLDAAC
-467 ECVRAESWELAG
+467 ECVQAESWELAG

-493 GETATPDVLDE
+493 GETATPDILDE

>member
-1 MFSVYNINI
+1 M
-10 TLPPK
+10 
-15 RGKFKSRALIFFIF
+15 
-29 LEFSVL
+29 
-35 FEHENDTIAAICTGT
+35 FEHENDTVAAICTGT
-50 GGAVGIIRI
+50 GGAVSIIRI
-59 SGPRALDAIRSVWRG
+59 SGPRALGVVRKVWRG
-74 RRMPGPDCPRI
+74 RRMPGPDFPRV
-85 MLYGHIK
+85 MLYGHIV
-92 SGPEGSG
+92 SGDETGE
-99 SGEPSLAVFMPGPHS
+99 GEPSLAVFMPGPHS

-120 AELHCHGGS
+120 AEIHCHGGS

-185 ERQLNGAVGSVVRE
+185 ERQLNGAVGSTVRE
-199 IRAEVVRLLA
+199 IRTEVIHLLS

-227 DALCGKIT
+227 ETLCARIGS
-235 ALREQAAAL
+235 LRKQTVDL
-244 ALTARAGSLI
+244 ALTARTGALI

-276 MLGYDRAIVTPVPGT
+276 MLGYDRAIVTPIPGT

-297 ESVSIGGIRFR
+297 ESVSIGGIPFR
-308 VTDTAGLRETAEA
+308 VTDTAGLREAGDA
-321 DPVEALGMERSQKS
+321 DPVEAMGMERSQQS
-335 LGAADI
+335 LGTADI

-350 PAESFPAQ
+350 SAESFLAQ
-358 FEAMRLA
+358 FEAMNKA
-365 KSAVPG
+365 ESAVRG

-381 NAAMSP
+381 GASLPPDELDRAYPVGKINTDHTAA
-387 EGLDC
+387 
-392 AYSQEQNEGK
+392 EQP
-402 STNKSQHVFEHI
+402 VFEHI
-414 SARNGDGLDA
+414 SARTGDGIDS
-424 LFRRLEE
+424 LFRRLGEN
-431 TAWDGLP
+431 AWDGMP
-438 QAAQSGDAVVSERHA
+438 PVAQSGDAVVSERHA

-460 VHLEAAC
+460 NHLDAAC
-467 ECVRAESWELAG
+467 KCVRAGSWELAG

-493 GETATPDVLDE
+493 GETATPDILDE

>member
-1 MFSVYNINI
+1 M
-10 TLPPK
+10 
-15 RGKFKSRALIFFIF
+15 
-29 LEFSVL
+29 

-59 SGPRALDAIRSVWRG
+59 SGPRALEAVRSVWLG
-74 RRMPGPDCPRI
+74 KRMPGPDHARV
-85 MLYGHIK
+85 MLYGHIV
-92 SGPEGSG
+92 SENGTGQ
-99 SGEPSLAVFMPGPHS
+99 GEPSLAVFMPGPHS

-120 AELHCHGGS
+120 AEIHCHGGS
-129 FAARRALRLVLQAGA
+129 FAARRALRLVFQAGA

-172 LINAGSERAGLLA
+172 LINADSERAGLLA
-185 ERQLNGAVGSVVRE
+185 ERQLNGAVGSLVRE
-199 IRAEVVRLLA
+199 IRAEVVHLLS

-227 DALCGKIT
+227 DVLRGKIG
-235 ALREQAAAL
+235 ALREQAEKL
-244 ALTARAGSLI
+244 AFTARAGALI

-276 MLGYDRAIVTPVPGT
+276 MLGYDRAIVTPIPGT

-297 ESVSIGGIRFR
+297 ESVSIGGISFR
-308 VTDTAGLRETAEA
+308 VTDTAGLREAGEA
-321 DPVEALGMERSQKS
+321 DPVEAMGMERSQQS

-358 FEAMRLA
+358 FEAMFRA
-365 KSAVPG
+365 KTSVRG

-381 NAAMSP
+381 GAAMSA
-387 EGLDC
+387 EELDR
-392 AYSQEQNEGK
+392 AYPDNRVNTAAELP
-402 STNKSQHVFEHI
+402 VFEHI
-414 SARNGDGLDA
+414 SARTGDGLDQ

-438 QAAQSGDAVVSERHA
+438 PSAQSGDAVVSERHA

-460 VHLEAAC
+460 NHLDAAC
-467 ECVRAESWELAG
+467 ECVQAESWELAG

-493 GETATPDVLDE
+493 GETATPDILDE

>member
-1 MFSVYNINI
+1 M
-10 TLPPK
+10 
-15 RGKFKSRALIFFIF
+15 
-29 LEFSVL
+29 
-35 FEHENDTIAAICTGT
+35 FEHENSTIAAVCTGT
-50 GGAVGIIRI
+50 GGAISIIRI
-59 SGPRALDAIRSVWRG
+59 SGPDALGVLRAVWQGKRT
-74 RRMPGPDCPRI
+74 PGPDCPRV
-85 MLYGHIK
+85 MLYGRIRPRED
-92 SGPEGSG
+92 GA
-99 SGEPSLAVFMPGPHS
+99 GEPSLAVFMPAPHS

-120 AELHCHGGS
+120 AEIHCHGGS
-129 FAARRALRLVLQAGA
+129 FAARRALRLALQAGA

-159 GKLDLTQAEGVLD
+159 GKLDLTQAEGILD

-185 ERQLNGAVGSVVRE
+185 ERQLNGAVGSLVRD
-199 IRAEVVRLLA
+199 IRQEVVRLLS

-227 DALCGKIT
+227 DAFRENVL
-235 ALREQAAAL
+235 ALRKRAASL
-244 ALTARAGSLI
+244 ALTARAGNLI

-276 MLGYDRAIVTPVPGT
+276 MLGYERAIVTPVPGT

-297 ESVSIGGIRFR
+297 ESLSLGGIRFR
-308 VTDTAGLRETAEA
+308 VTDTAGLREAEQA
-321 DPVEALGMERSQKS
+321 DPVEAMGMERSQQS

-350 PAESFPAQ
+350 PAGSRPAQ
-358 FEAMRLA
+358 IEAMNRA
-365 KSAVPG
+365 RSGVRG
-371 KFIPCWNKMD
+371 KFIPCWNKLD
-381 NAAMSP
+381 AAADAADELDAAGNA
-387 EGLDC
+387 EG
-392 AYSQEQNEGK
+392 AK
-402 STNKSQHVFEHI
+402 SGTDAIVFEHI
-414 SARNGDGLDA
+414 SARTGDGLDK
-424 LFRRLEE
+424 LFRRLED

-438 QAAQSGDAVVSERHA
+438 AAAQSGAAAVSERHA

-460 VHLEAAC
+460 NHLDAAA
-467 ECVRAESWELAG
+467 ERAREESWELAG
-479 SSLRTA
+479 SLLRTA